1 MIRASYLLLA
11 IVVIAGAALSCDDAT
26 PAGGSACEDPG
37 GTGTHDTTGFQI
49 TLIESGLERPS
60 WVTHAPGDVDR
71 IFVLEQWTGRILIL
85 DLSDDSLIG
94 TPFLDVDGLTTGH
107 EQGLLGMAFH
117 PDYAINGYFYVSYT
131 SSTGDSIVERFRVSA
146 DDAVADPDSGQVVL
160 SLDQPRSNHNGGWIA
175 FGPNDGF
182 LYVSTGDGGGA
193 NDSGST
199 HTAGIGN
206 AQDIRDNLLGKILR
220 LDVDGTDAYPG
231 DETRNY
237 AIPST
242 NPFVGTEGD
251 DEIWA
256 YGLRNPWRPSF
267 DRRTGDLWVGDV
279 GQSNW
284 EEINF
289 QPATSTGGENYGWR
303 LREGMVATPTGRVGG
318 DRPTGNVDPIF
329 TYPHGGSVGY
339 RGCSITGGY
348 VYRGPILALNGAY
361 FFADFCRSEVASL
374 RFDGSGAECFDG
386 ANYVDF
392 RNHATDPPIAPGASQ
407 VENIS
412 SFGEDAA
419 GNLYMLDNG
428 DGELFRIQALS
439 P

>member
-1 MIRASYLLLA
+1 MIRAPYLLLA

-26 PAGGSACEDPG
+26 SACEDPG

-60 WVTHAPGDVDR
+60 WVTHAPGDFDR

-117 PDYAINGYFYVSYT
+117 PDYAINGYLYVSYT

-146 DDAVADPDSGQVVL
+146 DEDVADPDSGQVVL
-160 SLDQPRSNHNGGWIA
+160 SLDQPSSNHNGGWIA

-193 NDSGST
+193 NDSDSGSG

-237 AIPST
+237 AIPTT
-242 NPFVGTEGD
+242 NPFIGTEGD

-267 DRRTGDLWVGDV
+267 DRRTGDLWIGDV
-279 GQSNW
+279 GQVNW

-329 TYPHGGSVGY
+329 TYSHGGAVGY

-348 VYRGPILALNGAY
+348 VYRGPLPALNGAY

-374 RFDGSGAECFDG
+374 RFDGSDAECFDG

-407 VENIS
+407 VENVS

-428 DGELFRIQALS
+428 DGELFRIEALS